1 MLKKLFTNDKFFLI
15 TVFIT
20 VLCTIID
27 LFSLIM
33 SGADLLM
40 HLSWISTHL
49 LIAIFTVIIYI
60 SYLKHNK
67 NIMKAVIGMLFGV
80 LLMSDISS
88 LVFYLS
94 YSMDVFYGYV
104 YVILDIVLI
113 VNHLVLNSNHSS
125 RPLAV
130 KVNQITLL
138 LQATASVLTFIST
151 IKATSLGDT
160 NIYDLLSTVVSPFL
174 FVFAVASIVCVESR
188 LDLYKAIREQKND

>member
-1 MLKKLFTNDKFFLI
+1 MLRKLFTNDKFF
-15 TVFIT
+15 FIT
-20 VLCTIID
+20 VLITVVCTVVD

-33 SGADLLM
+33 SGADLIM

-49 LIAIFTVIIYI
+49 LIALFTIVIYV

-80 LLMSDISS
+80 LLMSDISN

-94 YSMDVFYGYV
+94 YSLNAFYGYV

-113 VNHLVLNSNHSS
+113 SVHLILNSNHSS
-125 RPLAV
+125 RPVAV
-130 KVNQITLL
+130 KINQITLL
-138 LQATASVLTFIST
+138 LQAVASVLTFTST
-151 IKATSLGDT
+151 IKSISLSET

-188 LDLYKAIREQKND
+188 LDLYKAIREHKND